1 MAALGEKGRIL
12 PINTAGSFAPIE
24 PQNRLRLFS
33 TMTNHTVTFILK
45 KNEKESTM
53 EVVAFYGPPG
63 TGKSDRAL
71 VIAYENQCSCIID
84 DGILIY
90 HNRIVAGKSA
100 KREESRL
107 KAVRRA
113 IFWDEEQREDVK
125 KTLQK
130 IQPDRILILGTSDRM
145 VVTITKA
152 LDLPEPCKYIRIEDV
167 ARPEEMMKASEAR
180 HKEGKHV
187 IPVPTMELKPYFK
200 GYLVDPL
207 KFFRNRKK
215 EVPKRFSEQN
225 ERSVVRP
232 VFSYYGKLSFSDRV
246 IASLVRYAV
255 KEMKKV
261 RITGVSSEK
270 SESQMNGLIL
280 ALDVS
285 VRPGTPQEIK
295 SVIHTMRDRIQRE
308 IEHTTG
314 MSLETI
320 RVNVTTDVAR

>member
-1 MAALGEKGRIL
+1 
-12 PINTAGSFAPIE
+12 
-24 PQNRLRLFS
+24 
-33 TMTNHTVTFILK
+33 
-45 KNEKESTM
+45 M
-53 EVVAFYGPPG
+53 EVIAFYGPPG

-71 VIAYENQCSCIID
+71 VIAYENQASCIID

-90 HNRIVAGKSA
+90 HSRIVAGKSA
-100 KREESRL
+100 KREASRL

-113 IFWDEEQREDVK
+113 IFWDEEQRVEVREALK
-125 KTLQK
+125 KINPK
-130 IQPDRILILGTSDRM
+130 RVLILGTSDRM
-145 VVTITKA
+145 VVTIAKA
-152 LDLPEPCKYIRIEDV
+152 LELPMPVKYIRIEDV
-167 ARPEEMMKASEAR
+167 AKPEEMMKASEAR

-215 EVPKRFSEQN
+215 SESKRFSEEN

-246 IASLVRYAV
+246 IESLVRYAV
-255 KEMKKV
+255 RDLRKLK
-261 RITGVSSEK
+261 ITHVSSEK
-270 SESQMNGLIL
+270 STSQLNGLIL
-280 ALDVS
+280 ELDVN
-285 VRPGTPQEIK
+285 VRGGTPQEIK
-295 SVIHTMRDRIQRE
+295 KLIHTMRDKVQRE

-320 RVNVTTDVAR
+320 RVDVTTVVR

>member
-1 MAALGEKGRIL
+1 
-12 PINTAGSFAPIE
+12 
-24 PQNRLRLFS
+24 
-33 TMTNHTVTFILK
+33 
-45 KNEKESTM
+45 M

-71 VIAYENQCSCIID
+71 VIAYENNCSCIID

-90 HNRIVAGKSA
+90 HSRIVAGKSA
-100 KREESRL
+100 KREASRL

-113 IFWDEEQREDVK
+113 IFWDEEQRVEVRDALK
-125 KTLQK
+125 KINPK
-130 IQPDRILILGTSDRM
+130 RVLILGTSDRM
-145 VVTITKA
+145 VVTITEA
-152 LDLPEPCKYIRIEDV
+152 LELPMPVKYIRIEDV

-207 KFFRNRKK
+207 KFFRTRKK
-215 EVPKRFSEQN
+215 EAPKRFSEEN

-255 KEMKKV
+255 RDMKKLKV
-261 RITGVSSEK
+261 THVSSEK
-270 SESQMNGLIL
+270 STSQMNGLIL
-280 ALDVS
+280 NLDIS
-285 VRPGTPQEIK
+285 VRSGTPQDIK
-295 SVIHTMRDRIQRE
+295 KAIHTMRDKVQRE

-320 RVNVTTDVAR
+320 RVDVTTGVVR

>member
-1 MAALGEKGRIL
+1 MD
-12 PINTAGSFAPIE
+12 
-24 PQNRLRLFS
+24 
-33 TMTNHTVTFILK
+33 
-45 KNEKESTM
+45 
-53 EVVAFYGPPG
+53 VVAFYGPPG

-71 VIAYENQCSCIID
+71 VIAYENDCSCIID

-90 HNRIVAGKSA
+90 HSRIVAGKSA
-100 KREESRL
+100 KREASRL

-113 IFWDEEQREDVK
+113 IFWDEDQRVEVRDA
-125 KTLQK
+125 LRK
-130 IQPDRILILGTSDRM
+130 INPKRVLILGTSDRM
-145 VVTITKA
+145 VITITKA
-152 LDLPEPCKYIRIEDV
+152 LELPKPVKYIRIEDV

-207 KFFRNRKK
+207 KFFRTRKK
-215 EVPKRFSEQN
+215 EAPKRFSEEN

-232 VFSYYGKLSFSDRV
+232 VFSYYGKLSFSNRV

-255 KEMKKV
+255 RDMKKIKV
-261 RITGVSSEK
+261 THVSSEK
-270 SESQMNGLIL
+270 SASQMNGLIL
-280 ALDVS
+280 DLAVS
-285 VRPGTPQEIK
+285 VRSGTPQEIK
-295 SVIHTMRDRIQRE
+295 KTIHTMRDKVQRE

-320 RVNVTTDVAR
+320 RVDVTTGVVR

>member
-1 MAALGEKGRIL
+1 MD
-12 PINTAGSFAPIE
+12 
-24 PQNRLRLFS
+24 
-33 TMTNHTVTFILK
+33 
-45 KNEKESTM
+45 
-53 EVVAFYGPPG
+53 VVAFYGPPG

-71 VIAYENQCSCIID
+71 VIAYENDCSCIID

-90 HNRIVAGKSA
+90 HSRIVAGKSA
-100 KREESRL
+100 KREASRL

-113 IFWDEEQREDVK
+113 IFWDEDQRVEVRDA
-125 KTLQK
+125 LRK
-130 IQPDRILILGTSDRM
+130 INPKRVLILGTSDRM
-145 VVTITKA
+145 VITITKA
-152 LDLPEPCKYIRIEDV
+152 LELPKPVKYIRIEDV

-207 KFFRNRKK
+207 KFFRTRKK
-215 EVPKRFSEQN
+215 EAPKRFSEEN

-246 IASLVRYAV
+246 IVSLVRYAV
-255 KEMKKV
+255 RDMKKIKV
-261 RITGVSSEK
+261 THVSSEK
-270 SESQMNGLIL
+270 STSQMNGLIL
-280 ALDVS
+280 DLAVS
-285 VRPGTPQEIK
+285 VRSGTPQEIK
-295 SVIHTMRDRIQRE
+295 KTIHTMRDKVQRE

-320 RVNVTTDVAR
+320 RVDVTTGVVR

>member
-1 MAALGEKGRIL
+1 
-12 PINTAGSFAPIE
+12 
-24 PQNRLRLFS
+24 
-33 TMTNHTVTFILK
+33 
-45 KNEKESTM
+45 M

-71 VIAYENQCSCIID
+71 VIAYENNCSCIID

-90 HNRIVAGKSA
+90 HSRIVAGKSA
-100 KREESRL
+100 KREASRL

-113 IFWDEEQREDVK
+113 IFWDEEQRVEVRDALK
-125 KTLQK
+125 KINPKRVLV
-130 IQPDRILILGTSDRM
+130 LGTSDRM

-152 LDLPEPCKYIRIEDV
+152 LELPMPVKYIRIEDV

-207 KFFRNRKK
+207 KFFRTRKK
-215 EVPKRFSEQN
+215 EAPKRFSEEN

-255 KEMKKV
+255 RDMKKLKV
-261 RITGVSSEK
+261 THVSSEK
-270 SESQMNGLIL
+270 STSQMNGLIL
-280 ALDVS
+280 NLDIS
-285 VRPGTPQEIK
+285 VRSGTPQDIK
-295 SVIHTMRDRIQRE
+295 KAIHTMRDKVQRE

-320 RVNVTTDVAR
+320 RVDVTTGVVR

>member
-1 MAALGEKGRIL
+1 M
-12 PINTAGSFAPIE
+12 
-24 PQNRLRLFS
+24 
-33 TMTNHTVTFILK
+33 
-45 KNEKESTM
+45 
-53 EVVAFYGPPG
+53 
-63 TGKSDRAL
+63 
-71 VIAYENQCSCIID
+71 
-84 DGILIY
+84 
-90 HNRIVAGKSA
+90 
-100 KREESRL
+100 

-113 IFWDEEQREDVK
+113 IFWDEEQREAVK

-130 IQPDRILILGTSDRM
+130 IHPDRILILGTSDRM

-255 KEMKKV
+255 KGMKKV

-270 SESQMNGLIL
+270 SESQLNGLIL

-320 RVNVTTDVAR
+320 RVNVTTDVTR

>member
-1 MAALGEKGRIL
+1 MD
-12 PINTAGSFAPIE
+12 
-24 PQNRLRLFS
+24 
-33 TMTNHTVTFILK
+33 
-45 KNEKESTM
+45 
-53 EVVAFYGPPG
+53 VVAFYGPPG

-71 VIAYENQCSCIID
+71 VIAYENNCSCIID

-90 HNRIVAGKSA
+90 HSRIVAGKSA
-100 KREESRL
+100 KREASRL

-113 IFWDEEQREDVK
+113 IFWDEEQRVEVRDALK
-125 KTLQK
+125 KINPK
-130 IQPDRILILGTSDRM
+130 RVLILGTSDRM

-152 LDLPEPCKYIRIEDV
+152 LELPMPVKYIRIEDV
-167 ARPEEMMKASEAR
+167 AGPEEMMKASEAR

-207 KFFRNRKK
+207 KFFRTRKK
-215 EVPKRFSEQN
+215 EAPKRFSEEN

-246 IASLVRYAV
+246 IDSLVRFAV
-255 KEMKKV
+255 RDMKKIKV
-261 RITGVSSEK
+261 THVSSEK
-270 SESQMNGLIL
+270 STSQMNGLIL
-280 ALDVS
+280 DLAVS
-285 VRPGTPQEIK
+285 VRSGTPQEIK
-295 SVIHTMRDRIQRE
+295 KTIHTMRDKVQRE

-320 RVNVTTDVAR
+320 RVDVTTGVVR